1 MPCSPAGRASGS
13 STYPATPRTP
23 WFTMACWILVWTFL
37 PSPSAVKLLPVRSA
51 KFCPGEFLS
60 KVSNAWL
67 PNAGCSTPPD
77 RLQSKGTAARHMTE
91 SSTGS
96 TTVTWSAPE
105 CPFTVESSA
114 RVLDDIRL
122 AVTDAFF
129 SLPRGGAEIGGIL
142 LGKFDHG
149 RLVIGDYAALD
160 CEHAHGPSFT
170 LSQPDE
176 ARLTELLSAHANGA
190 GGLRPVGW
198 YHSHT
203 RSGISLSDG
212 DLEIH
217 QRFFPESWQVALV
230 MKPHTFEPARIG
242 FFFREADGSVHAS
255 ASYRE
260 AVLDALPIRQ
270 MPFGAPT
277 APLLNDHSARRY
289 RPDPVAAPVLDLAPA
304 AAPPEAPEAAIPLP
318 EPAAAELPV
327 PKFLIESASSS
338 PRWMVV
344 GIGIVAILGIL
355 GAAFQ
360 VRQMWLPQVLAAMRP
375 APAVPP
381 PPPALGLNTID
392 REGQLQING
401 NGTPAAVR
409 RASDAVLEITD
420 GGPLP
425 VAIQLD
431 AAHLE
436 TGSFTYAR
444 TSEKVDVK
452 LIVHRKNGP
461 DLREVTSFL
470 GKPPDRKPAED
481 PEAQKQREE
490 MVKQA
495 AKLKTDLNS
504 QAAKTEKLEKE
515 VQSMRQ
521 EMRQQQQ
528 RRLNNQV
535 PDKQ

>member
-1 MPCSPAGRASGS
+1 
-13 STYPATPRTP
+13 
-23 WFTMACWILVWTFL
+23 
-37 PSPSAVKLLPVRSA
+37 
-51 KFCPGEFLS
+51 
-60 KVSNAWL
+60 
-67 PNAGCSTPPD
+67 
-77 RLQSKGTAARHMTE
+77 MTE
-91 SSTGS
+91 SSTDS
-96 TTVTWSAPE
+96 TAITWSVPE

-122 AVTDAFF
+122 TVTDAFF

-149 RLVIGDYAALD
+149 RLVISDYAALD

-170 LSQPDE
+170 LSPPDE
-176 ARLTELLSAHANGA
+176 ARLTELLSAHANDA

-203 RSGISLSDG
+203 RSEIFLSDA

-217 QRFFPESWQVALV
+217 KRFFPESWQVALV

-260 AVLDALPIRQ
+260 DPLDALPIRQ
-270 MPFGAPT
+270 MPSGAPT
-277 APLLNDHSARRY
+277 APPLNEPAPRRF
-289 RPDPVAAPVLDLAPA
+289 RPDTVSAPVLDLAP
-304 AAPPEAPEAAIPLP
+304 APPEAPEAAIPLP
-318 EPAAAELPV
+318 EPAAAEVPA
-327 PKFLIESASSS
+327 PKFLVESASSS
-338 PRWMVV
+338 WRWMVV
-344 GIGIVAILGIL
+344 GIGIVAILGVL

-360 VRQMWLPQVLAAMRP
+360 VRQMWLPQVLAAIRP
-375 APAVPP
+375 APAVPPPPP

-392 REGQLQING
+392 REGQLQINWDR
-401 NGTPAAVR
+401 NSPAVR

-420 GGPLP
+420 GGPLAE
-425 VAIQLD
+425 AIQLD
-431 AAHLE
+431 TAHLE

-444 TSEKVDVK
+444 TAEKVDVR
-452 LIVHRKNGP
+452 LIVHQKNGP

-470 GKPPDRKPAED
+470 GKLPDRKPAED

-495 AKLKTDLNS
+495 AKLKADLNF
-504 QAAKTEKLEKE
+504 QAAKTRKLEKD
-515 VQSMRQ
+515 VQSLRQ

-528 RRLNNQV
+528 HRLNNQV
-535 PDKQ
+535 PGK